1 MSQRSTRMLQGS
13 LTLLGLALSAQ
24 SPEAMRQSPA
34 GDAGL
39 TLRVLEDG
47 RAAQG
52 LDSLHSFRRV
62 RDISDAYG
70 TTHIRAQQ
78 YYQGLRVWGGELILR
93 QSPQGDS
100 EITTDALVRDL
111 ALRPEPSLG
120 VAEVLAVAHQ
130 AVGPKAAYRVVP
142 EVELVV
148 LPLSRKVAKE
158 GLRSPDNADHFVD
171 QAQRNELAY
180 WVHVELEDAADTRHE
195 DLLIQAHTGE
205 ILQQWSSLHTS
216 AQVGVGRTEYS
227 GNVSINA
234 NSLSSGFE
242 LRDLT
247 RAGNYTTN
255 MGSGTTGNGTVF
267 TNSLDDWGDNLNYNP
282 AQPGSSKN
290 GQTAAVDAHYGMQVT
305 WDFLKQV
312 LGRNGLDGAGRAIF
326 SRVHYSSAYDNAFWS
341 DACFCMTYGDGSLFK
356 TLTALDVA
364 AHEMGHGVMAS
375 TAKLNYY
382 GESGGLNEANSDIFG
397 TMVDFYAKGAGGAGA
412 VIPNTGGNF
421 TIGEQLETASFPVPL
436 RYMYKPSLD
445 GRSPDA
451 WSASLGGLD
460 VHYSSGPMNR
470 AFYFLSQG
478 ASATTTSTSYS
489 SYLPKGMTG
498 LGNDKAFRIWWRAVS
513 TKLTSTSD
521 YLAAR
526 NGSITSARE
535 LYGANGAEEAAVWNA
550 FAAINVGSA
559 WTAPDTTAP
568 VVSAKATGTLAAISF
583 TATATDN
590 VGVTRVD
597 YYVDGVLKGSATATP
612 YTYARDSTTVANGS
626 HALVAKAADAA
637 GNLGTSASVS
647 FSVANPPKDT
657 TVPVVS
663 AKATGTLAAISF
675 TATATDNV
683 GVTRV
688 DYYVDG
694 VLKGSATASPYTYAW
709 DSTTVANGSHALVAK
724 AADAAGNLGTS
735 ASVSFSVANPPKD
748 TTAPVISA
756 KATGTAGSIA
766 FTATATD
773 NVGVTRVDYYVDGVL
788 KGSATAS
795 PYTYAW
801 DSTTVANGTHALVAK
816 AADAAGNLG
825 TSASVAFT
833 VTNKDTTAPV
843 VSAQASGTAGS
854 ITFTATATDK
864 VGVTRV
870 DYYVDGVLKGSATA
884 SPYTYAFSSTTVAD
898 GTHTLV
904 AKAVDAAGNL
914 GTSASVSFTVSNT
927 PSTTYNEVENNN
939 SVATANAVPDTATT
953 IKGAISTGSDLDT
966 FAIRLVAGKSLQIT
980 LTCPPGTMYGLALVG
995 QSATAGLR
1003 GATLVCG
1010 SSVERDNPA
1019 DGKWARRATS
1029 STQVLTIPPQPASLA
1044 MVTLYIQV
1052 YSLTGVGSSAPYTMA
1067 LVR

>member
-1 MSQRSTRMLQGS
+1 MSQCANRMLQGS
-13 LTLLGLALSAQ
+13 LTLLSLALSAQ
-24 SPEAMRQSPA
+24 SPELLRQNAA

-62 RDISDAYG
+62 RDISDAFG

-100 EITTDALVRDL
+100 QITTDALVRDL

-130 AVGPKAAYRVVP
+130 AVGPKAAYRVAP

-148 LPLSRKVAKE
+148 LPRSLKVAKE

-205 ILQQWSSLHTS
+205 ILQQWSSLHTG
-216 AQVGVGRTEYS
+216 AQVGVGRSEYS
-227 GNVSINA
+227 GNVSLNA
-234 NSLSSGFE
+234 NSLSAGFE

-267 TNSLDDWGDNLNYNP
+267 TNTLDDWGDNLNYNP

-312 LGRNGLDGAGRAIF
+312 LGRNGLDGTGRAVF

-341 DACFCMTYGDGSLFK
+341 DACFCMTYGDGSMFK

-478 ASATTTSTSYS
+478 ASATSTSTSYS

-559 WTAPDTTAP
+559 WTPPDTTAP

-597 YYVDGVLKGSATATP
+597 YYVDGA
-612 YTYARDSTTVANGS
+612 
-626 HALVAKAADAA
+626 
-637 GNLGTSASVS
+637 
-647 FSVANPPKDT
+647 
-657 TVPVVS
+657 
-663 AKATGTLAAISF
+663 
-675 TATATDNV
+675 
-683 GVTRV
+683 
-688 DYYVDG
+688 
-694 VLKGSATASPYTYAW
+694 LKGSATASPYTYAF
-709 DSTTVANGSHALVAK
+709 DSTTV
-724 AADAAGNLGTS
+724 T
-735 ASVSFSVANPPKD
+735 
-748 TTAPVISA
+748 
-756 KATGTAGSIA
+756 
-766 FTATATD
+766 
-773 NVGVTRVDYYVDGVL
+773 
-788 KGSATAS
+788 
-795 PYTYAW
+795 
-801 DSTTVANGTHALVAK
+801 NGTHALVAK

-843 VSAQASGTAGS
+843 VAAQASGTAGS
-854 ITFTATATDK
+854 ITFTATATDN

-953 IKGAISTGSDLDT
+953 IKGALSTGADLDT

-995 QSATAGLR
+995 QSAIAGLR
-1003 GATLVCG
+1003 GATLVSG
-1010 SSVERDNPA
+1010 TSVERDNPA

-1052 YSLTGVGSSAPYTMA
+1052 YSMTGVGSASPYTMA